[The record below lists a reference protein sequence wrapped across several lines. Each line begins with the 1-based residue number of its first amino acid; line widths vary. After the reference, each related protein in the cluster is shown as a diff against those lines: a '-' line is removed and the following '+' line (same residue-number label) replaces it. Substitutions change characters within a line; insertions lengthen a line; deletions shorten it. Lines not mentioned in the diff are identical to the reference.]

1 MVLVSSMSNLTICSR
16 RKTTSFVYAYVLF
29 ELASHAHSCTHHS
42 PPYRSC
48 FHPTFYKVYHGR
60 RSCTPF
66 LRGRHYATK
75 VQTSG
80 SAATVASKWEFT
92 ATSTYSSSDEK
103 QRQRDAKNNNFI
115 QNILICGDGDL
126 SYSAE
131 IAHELSDMGI
141 ELYATVL
148 EVEDVHNE
156 GMYVPM
162 LSESY
167 LTIDSDHI
175 N

>member
-29 ELASHAHSCTHHS
+29 ELASHAHSCTHQ
-42 PPYRSC
+42 PYRSC
-48 FHPTFYKVYHGR
+48 FHPTFYQVYHGR
-60 RSCTPF
+60 RSRTPF

-115 QNILICGDGDL
+115 QNILVCGDGDL

>member
-29 ELASHAHSCTHHS
+29 ELASHTQSCTHHS
-42 PPYRSC
+42 PPHISC
-48 FHPTFYKVYHGR
+48 FHQTFYPGGR
-60 RSCTPF
+60 SRTPF

-75 VQTSG
+75 VPTSD

-92 ATSTYSSSDEK
+92 ATSTESSSDQQ
-103 QRQRDAKNNNFI
+103 QRQRDAENNNFI
-115 QNILICGDGDL
+115 QNILVCGDGDL

-131 IAHELSDMGI
+131 IANQLSDMGI

-156 GMYVPM
+156 GMLLEY
-162 LSESY
+162 
-167 LTIDSDHI
+167 
-175 N
+175 